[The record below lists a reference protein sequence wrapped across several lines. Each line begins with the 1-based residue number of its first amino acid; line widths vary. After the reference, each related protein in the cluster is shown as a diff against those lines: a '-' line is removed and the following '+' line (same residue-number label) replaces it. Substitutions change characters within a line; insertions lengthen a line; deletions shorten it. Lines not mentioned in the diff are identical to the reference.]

1 MAIQPKD
8 KNAEQRSSDTVI
20 QSELMS
26 LNMEDSLDAIM
37 NNGDGNEQ
45 LQCDEFIVEDEVEY
59 HGTIGSNITPIMQS
73 LDAEGN
79 AAFAME
85 MCNDDDA
92 IIEDVDMTDEGDS
105 DENDFMTAGNE
116 ENHGERS
123 RTVFL

>member
-1 MAIQPKD
+1 
-8 KNAEQRSSDTVI
+8 
-20 QSELMS
+20 
-26 LNMEDSLDAIM
+26 M

-45 LQCDEFIVEDEVEY
+45 LQCDEFIVEDEVEH

-79 AAFAME
+79 AAIAME

-123 RTVFL
+123 RTVFP